1 MIQKI
6 NESAGSKIEEMSTNK
21 DIISKCTSILTVCVD
36 SNLNKKDDD
45 NTTVKRKKLRFA
57 PHCLTMSIL
66 FFINL
71 INFMDRYTIAGK
83 LKFRTYFVTVIS
95 LVKFHLKKES

>member
-6 NESAGSKIEEMSTNK
+6 NESAGSKIEEMPTNK

-36 SNLNKKDDD
+36 INMNKKDDD
-45 NTTVKRKKLRFA
+45 KTVKHKKLLSA

-71 INFMDRYTIAGK
+71 INFMDRYTIAGR
-83 LKFRTYFVTVIS
+83 LKFNNLFS
-95 LVKFHLKKES
+95 L

>member
-6 NESAGSKIEEMSTNK
+6 NESAGLKIEEMSTNK

-36 SNLNKKDDD
+36 SNMNKKDDD
-45 NTTVKRKKLRFA
+45 NTVKRKKLRFA

-83 LKFRTYFVTVIS
+83 LKSKTYFHCNI
-95 LVKFHLKKES
+95 LN